1 MAWRWRHGEVGARD
15 NAERRDESGPRPWF
29 QVTPSSLVSLCLL
42 GPLVPLV
49 SAAPPDPSPLRARAD
64 RLASI
69 SAVSERPSS
78 VPPALLTALRRRPSP
93 LVALCPGSLDRRPP
107 LPPRIPV
114 TSSLLAPAVSCSS
127 SLPCCSHPAS
137 CPLRISPSHPAL
149 AVRQASP
156 PAPLPIPILFFLL
169 SPSSVA
175 STVIPCR

>member
-93 LVALCPGSLDRRPP
+93 
-107 LPPRIPV
+107 
-114 TSSLLAPAVSCSS
+114 SSLSARVPWIAVHR
-127 SLPCCSHPAS
+127 SLRA
-137 CPLRISPSHPAL
+137 SPSHHRSSRRPSPVPPPSPVAPIQHLAL
-149 AVRQASP
+149 SASP
-156 PAPLPIPILFFLL
+156 HPIQP
-169 SPSSVA
+169 
-175 STVIPCR
+175 